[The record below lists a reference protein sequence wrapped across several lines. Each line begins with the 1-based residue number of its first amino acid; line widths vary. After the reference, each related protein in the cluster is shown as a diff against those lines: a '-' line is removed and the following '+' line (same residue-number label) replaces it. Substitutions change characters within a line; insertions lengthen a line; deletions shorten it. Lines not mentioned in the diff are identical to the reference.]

1 MESSLRC
8 LVFSVECLMNDRIN
22 RPTDDDLNHW
32 RIVFNDRWWSLGFVV
47 VVDDED
53 ANIKLGTEFDRSMD
67 GIVLCFF
74 VRRWRNFRFEWTDR
88 LIVVDD
94 CDLGS
99 TDKGTSDRN
108 GYGSVFD
115 VLTIGSL
122 RTYLLGTTITKSS
135 FSMDKSGSKF

>member
-1 MESSLRC
+1 
-8 LVFSVECLMNDRIN
+8 
-22 RPTDDDLNHW
+22 
-32 RIVFNDRWWSLGFVV
+32 
-47 VVDDED
+47 
-53 ANIKLGTEFDRSMD
+53 
-67 GIVLCFF
+67 
-74 VRRWRNFRFEWTDR
+74 

-94 CDLGS
+94 CDLGT

-135 FSMDKSGSKF
+135 FSMNKSGSKFYGKRKSEILKEETFLTVRLSGSSKTEAKVIDRFDIDLDKSDMTIIDGGCSDVLRRCC